1 MLNKVYENKK
11 NRKEYL
17 FRNVGTVLFFCVLF
31 GGMIL
36 GMILPLRPTVSDQEK
51 RELTKFPNIREV
63 SFLNGEYFKQM
74 DTWSADTYPFRDELL
89 AGNQALKS
97 LYGLHTEQIHGNVT
111 GGDEIPD
118 IMEDGNGMDSSS
130 SGFGSADGSN
140 DTGNGNPDGGD
151 EQAGISETEDA
162 ENDNQE
168 SESSEPESEGETV
181 SSDVTESIG
190 EDEIPNAGGVVA
202 DELKPQVQ
210 GSVYQ
215 DGSKAYGLYYF
226 SRNAADIYINAV
238 ADMAKELDGVAE
250 VYDMLI
256 PDSSNIQLS
265 DDKIQELAISDA
277 RKATDYYYKSMN
289 NNSGNRIKTVPI
301 YDTLL
306 EHKDEYI
313 YFNTDHHWTALG
325 AYYAYTDWA
334 AVKGVSAHSLD
345 QFEKMEFPGFLGSYY
360 STFQSEELRNHPDT
374 IEAYVPMGT
383 NTMEFTQNDGQTL
396 KWYIINDVSSYQAGV
411 KYSCFIGGD
420 NPISKIE
427 NPEITDGS
435 SCVVVKESFANAL
448 IPFLVDHYQ
457 TIYIIDYRYYN
468 DSVSSFV
475 RENGVKDVIFINNLD
490 AISDVETME
499 RLAAIL

>member
-74 DTWSADTYPFRDELL
+74 DTWYADTYPFRDELL

-383 NTMEFTQNDGQTL
+383 NTMEFTQNDGR
-396 KWYIINDVSSYQAGV
+396 SYQAGV